1 MPLDLAISDEVKQL
15 RRAGLRPNERLAQH
29 ILHAGAAAVGPL
41 LGLAL
46 ETDLLHTDEP
56 ECYAPIHALRLLGEL
71 HSVEIIAPLL
81 RVFPIEQ
88 EYPEEYLPL
97 MWADEASQMI
107 GRLGAAAVEPLWAIV
122 DDTTWDM
129 VGRGVALMALTY
141 ATVIAP
147 EIRAS
152 VVDGVLER
160 LSRSDDNRMTA
171 HLVSAL
177 ASLGVGSA
185 YKQIMDLYRQG
196 RVDQEI
202 IAPGQARQLLLA
214 PDATQRLMCVTHP
227 LWERYEKH
235 GPHAEE
241 LEA

>member
-29 ILHAGAAAVGPL
+29 ILHVGAAAVGPL

-71 HSVEIIAPLL
+71 HSVEIIAPL
-81 RVFPIEQ
+81 
-88 EYPEEYLPL
+88 

-122 DDTTWDM
+122 DDATWDT

-185 YKQIMDLYRQG
+185 YKQVMDLYRQG

-202 IAPGQARQLLLA
+202 IAP
-214 PDATQRLMCVTHP
+214 
-227 LWERYEKH
+227 
-235 GPHAEE
+235 
-241 LEA
+241 